1 MTLNSGGSI
10 HPDILIKIL
19 LFLCASG
26 SKFKKAEVE
35 ERQQKSDYIDCSFIG
50 SSAGIVE
57 CLWSKFDAL
66 VNQCRSGTS
75 PVMLNAILFLKE
87 NCDLWS
93 IHDVHTALKK
103 LNKNEKRARFEAR
116 LAALILEQTQITA
129 DMKMLNVRD
138 DE

>member
-57 CLWSKFDAL
+57 LLWSRFGAL
-66 VNQCRSGTS
+66 VEQRCSGTS
-75 PVMLNAILFLKE
+75 PVMMEAILFLKE
-87 NCDLWS
+87 NRDLLS
-93 IHDVHTALKK
+93 IHDVHTALKS
-103 LNKNEKRARFEAR
+103 L
-116 LAALILEQTQITA
+116 TG
-129 DMKMLNVRD
+129 
-138 DE
+138 